1 MVAVDPE
8 QPKVNTL
15 RPAMLGVCYDR
26 ALLLARM
33 DVLRALDLVGVPAS
47 NLENALNAIR
57 ETRFDL
63 LVLCGRVP
71 YEDRLRITEA
81 FKQRQR
87 GKVIWPRLD
96 EEPESPLVDAYV
108 EPGRPHEI
116 IAAIREI
123 LPALA

>member
-1 MVAVDPE
+1 
-8 QPKVNTL
+8 
-15 RPAMLGVCYDR
+15 MLGVCYDR

-47 NLENALNAIR
+47 TLDNALNAIR

-71 YEDRLRITEA
+71 YGDRVRITEE

-87 GKVIWPRLD
+87 GKVIWPRLED
-96 EEPESPLVDAYV
+96 EPESSLVDAYV

-116 IAAIREI
+116 IAAIREV
-123 LPALA
+123 LPALG